1 MKKIIVFILLLSCLE
16 VKTQNSIEDSTQNS
30 KRHIAFEGYV
40 ETFYAYEFNQ
50 PKNNQR
56 PAFLYSH
63 NRHNEVNVNL
73 AFIKATYSEKIIRS
87 NIALATG
94 TYMADNYANESSV
107 FKNILEAN
115 VGVRLTK
122 RIWFDVGVLP
132 SHIGFES
139 AISKD
144 CWMLTRSL
152 MAENSPYFES
162 GAKLTFQPN
171 SKWTIAILSLNGWQ
185 RITRIN
191 NTPSVGSQIFWKPND
206 KVTVNWSTFY
216 GSDRPDSTKQMRFF
230 NNFYGIFQIN
240 KAFGIIAGFD
250 LGSEQASKGSSE
262 YQFWYSPNIIARIQ
276 LNEKWTLAGRF
287 ENYTDLEGVIITKD
301 FRVNGYSI
309 NLDYA
314 PLSNA
319 LLRVETRLLDS
330 KNKIFSSNS
339 VLKNNNFYL
348 TTALAISF

>member
-1 MKKIIVFILLLSCLE
+1 MKKIFLYLLVLSYFEAKAQDSVRNTVFS
-16 VKTQNSIEDSTQNS
+16 
-30 KRHIAFEGYV
+30 GYV
-40 ETFYAYEFNQ
+40 EVFYAYEFNE
-50 PKNNQR
+50 PNNNKR
-56 PAFLYSH
+56 PSFLYSH
-63 NRHNEVNVNL
+63 NRHNEVNINL
-73 AFIKATYSEKIIRS
+73 AFLKAAYSEKNLRA
-87 NIALATG
+87 NLALATG

-107 FKNILEAN
+107 FKNMLEAN
-115 VGVRLTK
+115 IGWRFGK
-122 RIWFDVGVLP
+122 KIWLDAGVLP

-139 AISKD
+139 AVSKD
-144 CWMLTRSL
+144 CWTLTRSL

-162 GAKLTFQPN
+162 GVKLSFQSN
-171 SKWTIAILSLNGWQ
+171 DKWTASFLVLNGWQ
-185 RITRIN
+185 RIERIN
-191 NTPSVGSQIFWKPND
+191 NTPSVGSQVVWKPTD

-216 GSDRPDSTKQMRFF
+216 GNDRPDSTKQMRFF

-301 FRVNGYSI
+301 FRVNAYSI
-309 NLDYA
+309 NLDFA